1 MQKYPI
7 YIQDEEMACGAYC
20 ILMILKYYGYN
31 EEIKEI
37 KKKTRLNQNGISI
50 KGIIECFKEYQIE
63 AKAYEASLQ
72 DIQEQV
78 KLPCILYMVYDNIG
92 HFVVL
97 YEIKDDEYMIGDP
110 AKGLTSLYIE
120 DMNEYYAHRVIAITH
135 VGRVPELHYQP
146 YYRFL
151 LNIFDSYRKHMLIL
165 IHKGIWLAIL
175 SYVSSYFYQIL
186 IDDIHQNT
194 RFFYMIVLAMTYGVI
209 EIVKTKV
216 DQIKNK
222 EMIRLTRAID
232 EDCVFQTSMNLLSL
246 PYSFFY
252 QDKGQIQSQIST
264 FYQLSEMS
272 IEYFGRLFLDGFM
285 FIIFVVGML
294 WIQPIMA
301 LCVFIMFIIISILS
315 YHSLQT
321 LQQIHKNY
329 LESHF
334 KYQHHLLELIENQF
348 MIRRFSLI
356 QSIRE
361 RSYHIFLDESLT
373 KEKQLLHINDF
384 QHFIQYIIYI
394 FYIIIMILGFYF
406 FKRKILSLGQVL
418 MFYMLLSYCIDP
430 LLHIIEI
437 FSEYKQTSLIYEKYK
452 SFELEETCEK
462 EKVHQKIT
470 SITFDNVGYSYGY
483 QVPLFEHIDCQIQR
497 HLLLRGP
504 TGSGKSTLLRIL
516 MGYDMNYVGDIYM
529 NDQELR
535 TISLDSLYQ
544 HIGYVCQTPTFLH
557 LSLFENFLCHDER
570 KVKAYLKAFHQEE
583 LISMFHIILDED
595 GSPLSLGQRQ
605 VVALIRVLCQ
615 DFDIY
620 ILDEAFSHMDAKLSS
635 VVQRYLLN
643 HDEGK
648 IYIMV
653 NHQTRTV
660 KKGWDH
666 LDLESKKESLPRS

>member
-7 YIQDEEMACGAYC
+7 FIQDEEMACGAYC
-20 ILMILKYYGYN
+20 ILMILKYYGYD

-50 KGIIECFKEYQIE
+50 KGIIECFKDYQIE

-72 DIQEQV
+72 DIEEQV
-78 KLPCILYMVYDNIG
+78 KLPCILYMIYENIG

-97 YEIKDDEYMIGDP
+97 YEIKDDEYIIGDP
-110 AKGLTSLYIE
+110 AKGLTSLYRE
-120 DMNEYYAHRVIAITH
+120 DISEYYAQRMIAITH

-151 LNIFDSYRKHMLIL
+151 FTIFHSYRKHMLSL
-165 IHKGIWLAIL
+165 IYKGLWIAIF
-175 SYVSSYFYQIL
+175 SYISSYFYQIL
-186 IDDIHQNT
+186 IDDIHQKT
-194 RFFYMIVLAMTYGVI
+194 RFFYMIVLTITYGLI
-209 EIVKTKV
+209 EIMKTKI
-216 DQIKNK
+216 DKIKNK
-222 EMIRLTRAID
+222 EMIRLSRAID

-252 QDKGQIQSQIST
+252 QDKGQIQSQITT

-285 FIIFVVGML
+285 FIIFVMGML
-294 WIQPIMA
+294 WIQPVMA
-301 LCVFIMFIIISILS
+301 LCVCILFIIISILS
-315 YHSLQT
+315 YRYLQT

-334 KYQHHLLELIENQF
+334 QYQHHLLELIENHF
-348 MIRRFSLI
+348 LIRRFSLV
-356 QSIRE
+356 QSTRE

-373 KEKQLLHINDF
+373 KEKQSLYMNHF
-384 QHFIQYIIYI
+384 QHFIQYMIYI
-394 FYIIIMILGFYF
+394 FYIIIMLLGFYF
-406 FKRKILSLGQVL
+406 FKKEVLTLGQVL

-452 SFELEETCEK
+452 SFQLDEEVKK
-462 EKVHQKIT
+462 EVVKQKIT
-470 SITFDNVGYSYGY
+470 SITLDNVGYAYGY
-483 QVPLFEHIDCQIQR
+483 QMPLLEHIDCDIQD

-504 TGSGKSTLLRIL
+504 TGSGKSTLLRLL
-516 MGYDMNYVGDIYM
+516 MGYDMNYVGDIYI

-535 TISLDSLYQ
+535 TVSLDSLYQ

-557 LSLFENFLCHDER
+557 LSLFENFLCKDEK
-570 KVKAYLKAFHQEE
+570 KVKRYLKAFHQEE
-583 LISMFHIILDED
+583 LISMFHMILDED

-605 VVALIRVLCQ
+605 VVAIIRMLCQ
-615 DFDIY
+615 DFDVY
-620 ILDEAFSHMDAKLSS
+620 ILDEAFSHMDAKLSG
-635 VVQRYLLN
+635 VVQRYLWN

-653 NHQTRTV
+653 NHQTRTL
-660 KKGWDH
+660 KKGWKN
-666 LDLESKKESLPRS
+666 LDLK